1 MEDTQVVD
9 QLVQCQEYWVY
20 LYQASPLVEQKLIFV
35 TPKTLS
41 LANNKQLLD
50 ALLLLDYQ
58 QGSISQELA

>member
-20 LYQASPLVEQKLIFV
+20 LHQASPLVEQNLILV
-35 TPKTLS
+35 TPKILS

-50 ALLLLDYQ
+50 ALLLLDCQ
-58 QGSISQELA
+58 QDPISQELA